1 MNKNTFT
8 YCDFKTSMYGTW
20 NFGTGISLPDSWFVF
35 FLNYRFVLRNV
46 FVGLVSLI
54 VCTKQFQVSFCRNSR
69 SEQEIVVETITE
81 EIIMM
86 TKLNHP
92 NVVRIMGA
100 TRHGCHFNMFV
111 EWMPGRNFAIVFR
124 PKNYLTNG
132 RWGRLRMYCMH
143 SYQWEKRGPIFPLS
157 YVCLSVYTSCIS
169 ISTLC
174 FYAFKN
180 WFECMIYMV
189 KVQFTCSCFWS
200 VDRI

>member
-1 MNKNTFT
+1 MILKPVCMVHETLVQG
-8 YCDFKTSMYGTW
+8 YHYRIVG
-20 NFGTGISLPDSWFVF
+20 LYF

-111 EWMPGRNFAIVFR
+111 EWMPGRNFAIVFK
-124 PKNYLTNG
+124 PNKNMSCL
-132 RWGRLRMYCMH
+132 L
-143 SYQWEKRGPIFPLS
+143 KRI
-157 YVCLSVYTSCIS
+157 I
-169 ISTLC
+169 
-174 FYAFKN
+174 
-180 WFECMIYMV
+180 
-189 KVQFTCSCFWS
+189 
-200 VDRI
+200 